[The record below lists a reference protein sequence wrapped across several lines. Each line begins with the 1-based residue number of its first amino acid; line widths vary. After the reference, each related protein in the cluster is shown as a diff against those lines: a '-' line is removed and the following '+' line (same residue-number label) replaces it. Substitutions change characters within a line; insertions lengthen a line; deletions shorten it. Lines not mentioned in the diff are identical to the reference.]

1 MKKKYIIKCLFF
13 LGLLLFFTFLPQII
27 PTSVSIARASEIEKE
42 KNNEARLNLRAI
54 TLANGKSFTL
64 RVYNLDKD
72 AKVSFKSADSDI
84 ASVSEDGTIIGNKVG
99 STTITATVRRGLST
113 TPLTCDIT
121 IGPPAFSVKL
131 TRSRTILE
139 VDQSIQLEALIKPIN
154 TVESVKFLSRDS
166 SIATVSP
173 GGRVTGKKLGM
184 TTVEAKI
191 DATNPDGSQ
200 KSSPCS
206 VIVAKVEDI
215 PLLIDYFTL
224 HPELNDIPEDE
235 LSNTLLEIINA
246 YYGEKDIVPNTS
258 LATSALLEAQY
269 AQNAPV
275 TDTSVKTDK
284 DNVAK
289 SLDTDTNVP
298 TPTST
303 PTSAPTPTPTST
315 STPSVAVNTSQEAGE
330 TLAST
335 TTTTQATQ
343 NRPSLIESLDSNLNS
358 KYQLS
363 ELRQKYDERTKII
376 SEVQLSSLYIF
387 GSQIKR

>member
-1 MKKKYIIKCLFF
+1 MKKKFIIKCLIS

-27 PTSVSIARASEIEKE
+27 PTHVSIARASEIEKE

-84 ASVSEDGTIIGNKVG
+84 ASVSEDGTITGIKVG

-139 VDQSIQLEALIKPIN
+139 VDQSIQLETIIKPIN

-173 GGRVTGKKLGM
+173 GGRVTGKRLGM

-200 KSSPCS
+200 KSSPCN
-206 VIVAKVEDI
+206 VIVAKPEDI
-215 PLLIDYFTL
+215 PLLIEYFAL

-235 LSNTLLEIINA
+235 LSNTLLEIINE
-246 YYGEKDIVPNTS
+246 YYSEKDIASNIA
-258 LATSALLEAQY
+258 LTSALYEAQY
-269 AQNAPV
+269 TQNVPV
-275 TDTSVKTDK
+275 TDTAIKA
-284 DNVAK
+284 DNDDVAK
-289 SLDTDTNVP
+289 SLDTVTKV
-298 TPTST
+298 
-303 PTSAPTPTPTST
+303 PTPTPT
-315 STPSVAVNTSQEAGE
+315 AAANTSQEVEEA
-330 TLAST
+330 LASST
-335 TTTTQATQ
+335 TTTQ
-343 NRPSLIESLDSNLNS
+343 NGPSLIESLDSNLNS
-358 KYQLS
+358 KFQLS
-363 ELRQKYDERTKII
+363 ELRQKYDERLQIL

-387 GSQIKR
+387 GSPIKR

>member
-1 MKKKYIIKCLFF
+1 
-13 LGLLLFFTFLPQII
+13 
-27 PTSVSIARASEIEKE
+27 
-42 KNNEARLNLRAI
+42 
-54 TLANGKSFTL
+54 
-64 RVYNLDKD
+64 
-72 AKVSFKSADSDI
+72 
-84 ASVSEDGTIIGNKVG
+84 
-99 STTITATVRRGLST
+99 
-113 TPLTCDIT
+113 
-121 IGPPAFSVKL
+121 
-131 TRSRTILE
+131 
-139 VDQSIQLEALIKPIN
+139 
-154 TVESVKFLSRDS
+154 
-166 SIATVSP
+166 
-173 GGRVTGKKLGM
+173 
-184 TTVEAKI
+184 
-191 DATNPDGSQ
+191 
-200 KSSPCS
+200 
-206 VIVAKVEDI
+206 VEDI